1 MLVSNKTI
9 EGSTR
14 VMRQLISSCHE
25 AEQRFRFAASGADD
39 LTLKR
44 LLEIYAQQ
52 RNRFAEELKEHLPAY
67 DTQYERQ
74 VSVSADGSAAVEG
87 EQEDSIRS
95 CLDGDSKTLQL
106 YRQALAARDLPTRT
120 HFLISS
126 QLALMERARERVIGL
141 VQNPPSALNQLSAN
155 VSRVRA

>member
-52 RNRFAEELKEHLPAY
+52 RNRFAEELKEHLPAHN
-67 DTQYERQ
+67 TQYERPI
-74 VSVSADGSAAVEG
+74 SADVSAAVEG
-87 EQEDSIRS
+87 EEEDSIRS

-155 VSRVRA
+155 VARVRA